1 LNATDPSMQIA
12 TVPLDALSVWLALPQ
27 SINFFDGGALSPAER
42 ERFAARRSQRRRDE
56 FAVSR
61 ALMAQVR
68 TTPDT
73 ITSLTHGDGLAALA
87 CGPATC
93 GTGSAIGVD
102 LERHRPRDVLAL
114 ARFAFSAAESAA
126 LAALPEAQRTRRFYT
141 LWVIKEAL
149 AKALGMPL
157 LETCERCVMT
167 HTSQGWRGTVPTAQ
181 PWQLIVFE
189 PEPDLS
195 AAVAYIG
202 TEAQLQISCFEW
214 PPLRNV
220 TWPIAAQA
228 RG

>member
-1 LNATDPSMQIA
+1 
-12 TVPLDALSVWLALPQ
+12 VWLALPQ

-68 TTPDT
+68 TTPGAV
-73 ITSLTHGDGLAALA
+73 TSLTHGDGLAALA
-87 CGPATC
+87 CGPAN
-93 GTGSAIGVD
+93 GAIGVD

-114 ARFAFSAAESAA
+114 ARFAFSPVELSA
-126 LAALPEAQRTRRFYT
+126 LAALPETQRTQRFYT

-157 LETCERCVMT
+157 LEACERCVMT
-167 HTSQGWRGTVPTAQ
+167 HTSHGWRGTMPTAQ

-195 AAVAYIG
+195 VAVVYVGVDA
-202 TEAQLQISCFEW
+202 ELQISCFEW

-220 TWPIAAQA
+220 MWPIAAQA